1 MNSLGAGH
9 DKEFEW
15 FVGDVSLEVLHHC
28 YQGHQVSS
36 RHLHW
41 MVQRQWIDFFCLLT
55 FALAAVLGTTMAF
68 SGASTPLESVVVG
81 VIAVGVFGGQLHFHL
96 TSAGTALVS
105 SDTGSVAVAVAFA
118 VQMDHIVG
126 IAREGERLG
135 YAAV

>member
-1 MNSLGAGH
+1 MVCWGHFIGGASSLLSGSSG
-9 DKEFEW
+9 EFEAPALD
-15 FVGDVSLEVLHHC
+15 GAEA
-28 YQGHQVSS
+28 
-36 RHLHW
+36 
-41 MVQRQWIDFFCLLT
+41 IDFFCLLT

-68 SGASTPLESVVVG
+68 LGASTPLESVVAG
-81 VIAVGVFGGQLHFHL
+81 VIAVGVFGGQPHFHL